1 MNEIKIGDMLYT
13 LKNENECLSQSFECV
28 EQRDDFCVLRV
39 RMAFE
44 KATVPTP
51 LTVRWLQPMLGFC
64 GQWEPLGKFTRNI
77 GPNWAKRGPKART
90 AVNAPLLSV
99 FGYRQ
104 ENKVTVALSD
114 VKNASS
120 IQCGVVEENGVLD
133 FRVNLLVEGG
143 EPIKTYEAD
152 IRIDCRDHSIFDA
165 VASVR
170 AYWEGLGYRIP
181 RVPEGAYDP
190 IYSTWYNFHQQ
201 LDEAELL
208 CELKM
213 AKALGME
220 TVIIDDGWQTDD
232 TARGY
237 AYCGD
242 WEVTPKKFAD
252 MKKFVDAVHALGMKV
267 MVWYSV
273 PFMGHSSKNHA
284 RFEGKFLYTIRHL
297 NTDVLDPRYAEVR
310 EFLVDIY
317 VRAVRDY
324 GLDGLKLDF
333 IDEFKPKEGRSN
345 TDYENMDCRSVE
357 EAVHQL
363 LDDVYKALT
372 AIKPDVLLEFRQGYI
387 GPVVSAYGNM
397 LRVADCPNDPLS
409 NRTGIVDLRMLSGVA
424 VHSDMLMWHK
434 QDAVQSVAKQLMC
447 VMFGVP
453 QISVTLAD
461 LAEAHKTYL
470 TGFLDFWRK
479 HREATVKGSLS
490 AKGVAA
496 SYTQVT
502 SQSDSEAVTVC
513 YEDSAVTVSEKA
525 HFIFNGSP
533 EAAVYL
539 DVEDDTPRLVRVLD
553 TAWETVRTQE
563 VCGNAVH
570 KICTPEGGMIQVLPV
585 KS

>member
-1 MNEIKIGDMLYT
+1 MSMNE
-13 LKNENECLSQSFECV
+13 LKVNGLVYSLTNENECVSQSFACV
-28 EQRDDFCVLRV
+28 EQTDDLCVLRV
-39 RMAFE
+39 RMEFAQD
-44 KATVPTP
+44 TVPTP
-51 LTVRWLQPMLGFC
+51 LTVRWMQPMIGFC

-77 GPNWAKRGPKART
+77 GPNWGKRGPKART

-99 FGYRQ
+99 FGYEQ

-120 IQCGVVEENGVLD
+120 ILCGVVEENGELD
-133 FRVNLLVEGG
+133 FRVNLLTEGG

-152 IRIDCRDHSIFDA
+152 IRIDRSACTMLEA
-165 VASVR
+165 VAAVR
-170 AYWEGLGYRIP
+170 GYWEGLGYRIP
-181 RVPEGAYDP
+181 CVPEAAFEAV
-190 IYSTWYNFHQQ
+190 YSTWYNFHQE

-208 CELKM
+208 RELEL
-213 AKALGME
+213 ARALGME

-242 WEVTPKKFAD
+242 WEVTPRKFAD
-252 MKKFVDAVHALGMKV
+252 MKKFVDAVHQLGMKV

-333 IDEFKPKEGRSN
+333 IDEFKPKAGRSN

-372 AIKPDVLLEFRQGYI
+372 AIKPDIMLEFRQGYI

-409 NRTGIVDLRMLSGVA
+409 NRTGIVDLRALSGVA

-434 QDAVQSVAKQLMC
+434 DDTVESVAKQLMC
-447 VMFGVP
+447 VTFGVP
-453 QISVTLAD
+453 QISVKLEKLSD
-461 LAEAHKTYL
+461 AHKTYL
-470 TGFLDFWRK
+470 KGFLAFWK
-479 HREATVKGSLS
+479 AHRDAATKGKIS

-502 SQSDSEAVTVC
+502 SESDAEAVTVC
-513 YEDSAVTVSEKA
+513 YEDSAVTVREKA
-525 HFIFNGSP
+525 HFVLNGAP
-533 EAAVYL
+533 TPAVYL
-539 DVEDDTPRLVRVLD
+539 DMTSVGDKRVRVLD
-553 TAWETVRTQE
+553 TAWQTVEERTLN
-563 VCGNAVH
+563 GGAVH
-570 KICTPEGGMIQVLPV
+570 KICTPVGGMIEIVN
-585 KS
+585 

>member
-1 MNEIKIGDMLYT
+1 MSEIRIDNITYT
-13 LKNENECLSQSFECV
+13 LKNENACVAQEFLCV
-28 EQRDDFCVLRV
+28 EQTTDYCVLRV
-39 RMAFE
+39 KMSFDAP
-44 KATVPTP
+44 TVPTP
-51 LTVRWLQPMLGFC
+51 LTVRWLQPMIGFC

-77 GPNWAKRGPKART
+77 GPNWGKRGPKART

-99 FGYRQ
+99 FGYNQ

-120 IQCGVVEENGVLD
+120 ILCGVVEENGDLD
-133 FRVNLLVEGG
+133 FRVNLLTEGG
-143 EPIKTYEAD
+143 EPITSYEAD
-152 IRIDCRDHSIFDA
+152 IRIDRRAISIFDA

-170 AYWEGLGYRIP
+170 TYWEGLGYRIP
-181 RVPEGAYDP
+181 SVPEGAYE
-190 IYSTWYNFHQQ
+190 IAYSTWYNYHQQ

-208 CELKM
+208 RELAM
-213 AKALGME
+213 AKELGME

-237 AYCGD
+237 AFCGD
-242 WEVTPKKFAD
+242 WEVTPTKFAD
-252 MKKFVDAVHALGMKV
+252 MKKFVEAVHKIGLKV
-267 MVWYSV
+267 MIWLSV
-273 PFMGHSSKNHA
+273 PFMGHSSKNHT
-284 RFEGKFLYTIRHL
+284 RFEGKYLYTIRHL
-297 NTDVLDPRYAEVR
+297 NTDVLDPRYREVR

-317 VRAVRDY
+317 VRTVRDY

-372 AIKPDVLLEFRQGYI
+372 AIKPDIMLEFRQGYI

-424 VHSDMLMWHK
+424 VHSDMLMWHAE
-434 QDAVQSVAKQLMC
+434 DTVEAVAKQLMC

-453 QISVTLAD
+453 QISVKLAKLSD
-461 LAEAHKTYL
+461 AHKTYL
-470 TGFLDFWRK
+470 QGFLRFWK
-479 HREATVKGSLS
+479 THREATAKGRLS

-502 SQSDSEAVTVC
+502 SESDREAVTVC
-513 YEDSAVTVSEKA
+513 YEDSTVTVSKKP
-525 HFIFNGSP
+525 HYIFNGSP
-533 EAAVYL
+533 CSAVYL
-539 DVEDDTPRLVRVLD
+539 DMENAAPAHVCVLD
-553 TAWETVRTQE
+553 TAWNTVRELDVTAP
-563 VCGNAVH
+563 GML
-570 KICTPEGGMIQVLPV
+570 KLLTPEGGCVTVQPL
-585 KS
+585 K

>member
-1 MNEIKIGDMLYT
+1 MSVAELKINGMTYSLTND
-13 LKNENECLSQSFECV
+13 NECAFQSFTCI
-28 EQRDDFCVLRV
+28 EQSEDLCVLRV
-39 RMAFE
+39 SMAFDE
-44 KATVPTP
+44 NTVPKP
-51 LTVRWLQPMLGFC
+51 MTVRWLQPMIGFC

-99 FGYRQ
+99 FGYCQ

-120 IQCGVVEENGVLD
+120 ILCGVVEENGELD
-133 FRVNLLVEGG
+133 FRVNLLTEGG
-143 EPIKTYEAD
+143 EPIRTYEAD
-152 IRIDCRDHSIFDA
+152 IRIDLRDHSIFDA
-165 VASVR
+165 VAGVR
-170 AYWEGLGYRIP
+170 AYWEGMGYRIP
-181 RVPEGAYDP
+181 CVPEVAYDA
-190 IYSTWYNFHQQ
+190 IYSTWYNFHQE

-208 CELKM
+208 RELEL
-213 AKALGME
+213 AKALGMK

-252 MKKFVDAVHALGMKV
+252 MRKFVDAVHKLGMKV

-372 AIKPDVLLEFRQGYI
+372 AIKPDVMLEFRQGYI

-434 QDAVQSVAKQLMC
+434 DDTVESVAKQLMC
-447 VMFGVP
+447 VTFGVP
-453 QISVTLAD
+453 QISVKLEK
-461 LAEAHKTYL
+461 LPEAHHTYL
-470 TGFLDFWRK
+470 KGFLQFWCA
-479 HREATVKGSLS
+479 HRDAIAKGKLS
-490 AKGVAA
+490 ARGVAA

-502 SQSDSEAVTVC
+502 SESEAEAVTVC
-513 YEDSAVTVSEKA
+513 YEDSTVTVREKA
-525 HFIFNGSP
+525 HFVLNGSP
-533 EAAVYL
+533 DPAVYL
-539 DVEDDTPRLVRVLD
+539 DMTDVASKHVRVFD
-553 TAWETVRTQE
+553 TAWQIVEEKTL
-563 VCGNAVH
+563 CGGAMH
-570 KICTPEGGMIQVLPV
+570 KLLAPTGGMIEILA
-585 KS
+585 